1 MHIQMAAY
9 SSTSLGT
16 ACVRKRIF
24 FYYESD
30 STDTHNGTIESL
42 CSPTNIT
49 DAYAWN
55 YILILS
61 FK

>member
-1 MHIQMAAY
+1 MAAY
-9 SSTSLGT
+9 NSTSLGT
-16 ACVRKRIF
+16 ACVRKGIF

>member
-1 MHIQMAAY
+1 MAAY
-9 SSTSLGT
+9 NSTSLGT
-16 ACVRKRIF
+16 ACVRKGIF

-49 DAYAWN
+49 DAYA
-55 YILILS
+55 
-61 FK
+61 